1 MESHDP
7 RGHMLETFWNLEK
20 ILMSVKGLDDC
31 EMPTR
36 STFEPTQNTTLGWS
50 GPKDQQNKT
59 DHLHLVL
66 SSFIAFRGP

>member
-31 EMPTR
+31 EMPAR
-36 STFEPTQNTTLGWS
+36 STFEPTQNTTL
-50 GPKDQQNKT
+50 D
-59 DHLHLVL
+59 
-66 SSFIAFRGP
+66 